1 MNDEMLEQIM
11 SSIVQLMARC
21 DACELA
27 LRVVADRN
35 GIGAEKMEKL
45 IQRLTKLSTQGPLQ
59 QAETFDPGLAARID
73 WRSPPDKLPD
83 PWLFDSEALLN
94 ELDRCRELV
103 PEYSDHDANAT
114 HFRPRNTPTQYANRR
129 TCAMATHP
137 PTTSSA
143 HSTETRTSTARRQ
156 ATGHKRSTPA
166 RTSIAFPKRLT
177 ADLFR
182 SVTNNL
188 LLTHQFYCVSD
199 NGRFLYVI

>member
-103 PEYSDHDANAT
+103 LNIPITTQTPLILGRGTRLPNTQTAEHALWQHIRQLQAQRTRQKRAPLLPAAKPPATNAP
-114 HFRPRNTPTQYANRR
+114 HRLEHPSLFPR
-129 TCAMATHP
+129 
-137 PTTSSA
+137 
-143 HSTETRTSTARRQ
+143 
-156 ATGHKRSTPA
+156 G
-166 RTSIAFPKRLT
+166 
-177 ADLFR
+177 
-182 SVTNNL
+182 
-188 LLTHQFYCVSD
+188 
-199 NGRFLYVI
+199 